1 MLGLRLVAGGFS
13 RIVFFDIFGEAE
25 TTGEIA
31 VQIYAGTVFLP
42 FFSRS
47 ILADR
52 NTVRIYHWKKNDADI
67 TPKIPVAGSVR
78 QFAVV
83 VTRQI
88 IGEHIQKKCCVYVFA
103 SVDGS
108 SEYELFWS
116 IRRPQM
122 TGVQM
127 AFGGSAA
134 DGVQTK
140 IVRRILNGPLLQ
152 LFFHR
157 RVGVKVLF
165 CHREPHRSFLTV
177 YVGGKGKRPRLLNL

>member
-88 IGEHIQKKCCVYVFA
+88 IGEHIQKNLFDMERYMKRHPKVKPTDAFEVYEV
-103 SVDGS
+103 
-108 SEYELFWS
+108 
-116 IRRPQM
+116 
-122 TGVQM
+122 
-127 AFGGSAA
+127 
-134 DGVQTK
+134 
-140 IVRRILNGPLLQ
+140 
-152 LFFHR
+152 
-157 RVGVKVLF
+157 
-165 CHREPHRSFLTV
+165 
-177 YVGGKGKRPRLLNL
+177 NL